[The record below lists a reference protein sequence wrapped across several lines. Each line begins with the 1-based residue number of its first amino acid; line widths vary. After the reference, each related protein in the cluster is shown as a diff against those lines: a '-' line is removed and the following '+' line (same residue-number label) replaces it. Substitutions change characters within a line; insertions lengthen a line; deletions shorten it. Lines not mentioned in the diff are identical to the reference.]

1 MKVSQITRRM
11 SKDDYFVVKTIHN
24 KILYEG
30 TVRELKKD
38 NPINPKFVLKISTS
52 YVGNII
58 LSVKEF

>member
-1 MKVSQITRRM
+1 M
-11 SKDDYFVVKTIHN
+11 SKDDYVVVKTNHN

-30 TVRELKKD
+30 TVKELKKD
-38 NPINPKFVLKISTS
+38 NPVNPKFVVKIATS

>member
-11 SKDDYFVVKTIHN
+11 SKDDYFVVKTNHN

-30 TVRELKKD
+30 TVKELKKD
-38 NPINPKFVLKISTS
+38 NPVNPKFVVKIATS
-52 YVGNII
+52 YMGNII